1 MKMRLALVGIG
12 AVALALAQAPAES
25 PAFEVVSIRP
35 HPLAQ
40 GQFTFRRVTAPG
52 PPEPHSTGNRYL
64 SNLANVQDLLMEA
77 YGVYEFQ
84 LSGLPDWAR
93 PPRGEHFDIEAR
105 SAGAAAITT
114 AQLRLMLQRML
125 AERFQLKL
133 HREMRPIPVYALMVA
148 NPAKI
153 KEITKEQF
161 DNQPRY
167 SRAPERFPETT
178 MITMARFADTLRLRM
193 DRPVLDETKLTGYY
207 EMATPEWMQPGQARS
222 ADSVEMQAQ
231 VFSELERTDG
241 LKLEARKDPFE
252 VLVIDRVERPS
263 PN

>member
-12 AVALALAQAPAES
+12 AVVLAFAQAPES
-25 PAFEVVSIRP
+25 PAFDVVSIKP
-35 HPLAQ
+35 HELPP
-40 GQFTFRRVTAPG
+40 GQFAFRRTLTPG
-52 PPEPHSTGNRYL
+52 PPEPHTTGNRYL
-64 SNLANVQDLLMEA
+64 SNLATLQDLLMDA
-77 YGVYEFQ
+77 YGVHDFQ
-84 LSGLPDWAR
+84 LFELPDWAR
-93 PPRGEHFDIEAR
+93 PPRGGHFDVDAR
-105 SAGAAAITT
+105 SAGEAAPST

-125 AERFQLKL
+125 AERFHLKL
-133 HREMRPIPVYALMVA
+133 HREMRPIPIYALVVA

-161 DNQPRY
+161 DARRRY
-167 SRAPERFPETT
+167 TSMPEKSPETT
-178 MITMARFADTLRLRM
+178 MIQMPFLASTLGLRM

-207 EMATPEWMQPGQARS
+207 EIATPEWIQVRI
-222 ADSVEMQAQ
+222 ADSIEAQAQ
-231 VFSELERTDG
+231 VFSELESRDG